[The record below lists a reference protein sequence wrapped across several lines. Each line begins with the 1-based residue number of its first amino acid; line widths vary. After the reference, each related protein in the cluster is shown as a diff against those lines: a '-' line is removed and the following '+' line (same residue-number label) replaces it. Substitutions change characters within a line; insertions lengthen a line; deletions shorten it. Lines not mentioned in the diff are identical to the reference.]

1 MAAMGIQ
8 VLGITLSVIGWL
20 GTILCCG
27 LPMWRVTAFIGN
39 NIVVAQ
45 IIWDGLWM
53 SCVVQ
58 STGQMQCKV
67 YESMLALAQDMQAAR
82 ALVIIAIVLAVVGI
96 FFAII
101 GGKCTNCVE
110 DESTKAKIVIF
121 SGIIFILSGIMLLI
135 PLCWTANTII
145 RDFYNPMVTE
155 SQKRELGASLY
166 IGWASCGLLLLGGT
180 LLCCNCPPK
189 NEKQYSAKYT
199 AARSMPTSNYV

>member
-1 MAAMGIQ
+1 MATMGIQ

-53 SCVVQ
+53 TCVVQ
-58 STGQMQCKV
+58 STGQMQCKI

-96 FFAII
+96 FFSIL

-110 DESTKAKIVIF
+110 DASTKAKVVIF
-121 SGIIFILSGIMLLI
+121 SGIIFILSGIMLLV

-166 IGWASCGLLLLGGT
+166 IGWASSALLLLGGA

-189 NEKQYSAKYT
+189 NEKPYSAKYT